1 MTDLFFL
8 LGWLVFCVVLLEA
21 ITLIGFP
28 FD

>member
-1 MTDLFFL
+1 MIDLLFL
-8 LGWLVFCVVLLEA
+8 LGWLVFCILLLKA